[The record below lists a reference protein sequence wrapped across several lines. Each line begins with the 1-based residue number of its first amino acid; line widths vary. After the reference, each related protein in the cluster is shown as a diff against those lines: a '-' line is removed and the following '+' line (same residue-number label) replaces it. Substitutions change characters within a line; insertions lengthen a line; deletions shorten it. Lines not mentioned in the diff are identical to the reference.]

1 MTNINEGE
9 FFTDSELLTQM
20 MGMNPVKI
28 ELIGEVELR
37 TVEAV
42 WRLGGGALEF
52 WGTVYVTETCV
63 EKAGWIYDEGY
74 QRPEPAE
81 YKHDVEIDSELF
93 VYLNNESCCSQR
105 QIKNIIIPI
114 LETKIELNA
123 YA

>member
-20 MGMNPVKI
+20 MGLNPVKI

-42 WRLGGGALEF
+42 WRRGALEF
-52 WGTVYVTETCV
+52 WGTVHVTETLCYPLSPL
-63 EKAGWIYDEGY
+63 I
-74 QRPEPAE
+74 AE
-81 YKHDVEIDSELF
+81 YKHDVEIDHELF

-114 LETKIELNA
+114 LENKIDLDA